1 MTMNKH
7 NCLLALVVTLLFI
20 LISSPCMYK
29 ITGKTTSLVNWE
41 TSNNGCPN
49 LMGLLLHTIVFL
61 LLASVIIM
69 LMNTKEGF
77 GFRGLVDPANMLMIN
92 NLRIEAQDK
101 GCDVDEVIRQVQLHP
116 YNKKKA
122 KKAVAYCR
130 ENCPGLSEKQLHIL
144 ANIPSWEPAPT
155 YTTC

>member
-7 NCLLALVVTLLFI
+7 NCLLAQFVTVLFM

-29 ITGKTTSLVNWE
+29 LTGKTTSLIKWE
-41 TSNNGCPN
+41 TSSNGCPN
-49 LMGLLLHTIVFL
+49 LMGLLLHTFVFL
-61 LLASVIIM
+61 LLVTLLIM
-69 LMNTKEGF
+69 LMNNKESF

-122 KKAVAYCR
+122 KKAVEYCR
-130 ENCPGLSEKQLHIL
+130 KNCPGLSEKRLQVL
-144 ANIPSWEPAPT
+144 ANIPSWKARPT

>member
-41 TSNNGCPN
+41 TSSNGCPN

-61 LLASVIIM
+61 VLVSVIIM
-69 LMNTKEGF
+69 LTKSKEAF

-122 KKAVAYCR
+122 KKAVEYCR
-130 ENCPGLSEKQLHIL
+130 KNCPGLSPKLLQVL
-144 ANIPSWEPAPT
+144 ANIPSSEARPT
-155 YTTC
+155 YTSC